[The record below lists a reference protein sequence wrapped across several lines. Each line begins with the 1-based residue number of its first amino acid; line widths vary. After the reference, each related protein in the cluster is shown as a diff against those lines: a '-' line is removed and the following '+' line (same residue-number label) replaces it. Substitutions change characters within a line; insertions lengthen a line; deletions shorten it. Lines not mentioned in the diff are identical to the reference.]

1 MKKILR
7 QSRIQYLV
15 NNRNGYLTL
24 AALSIISNILIIFY
38 LFYSKGYE
46 RTIVTP
52 PTIAKSFWVSAN
64 EVSSD
69 YLSEMA
75 LFFVYLRFSM
85 TPENATLQRNVIL
98 QYVEPRQYQTIKSAL
113 ISETEHM
120 NKEHITTSFYLV
132 DSPKADAKKMMARV
146 IGDLHSVVGE
156 TQLAPQ
162 RVIYQVNFSYNAG
175 RLLVKSFEEV
185 KENV

>member
-1 MKKILR
+1 MKNILR

-24 AALSIISNILIIFY
+24 AALSIVTNILIIFY

-46 RTIVTP
+46 RTVVIP
-52 PTIAKSFWVSAN
+52 PSISKSFWVSAN
-64 EVSSD
+64 QVSPE

-75 LFFVYLRFSM
+75 IFFVNLRFSM
-85 TPENATLQRNVIL
+85 TPANATMQRDIIL
-98 QYVEPRQYQTIKSAL
+98 HYVEPNSYESIKATL
-113 ISETEHM
+113 VFEAEHM
-120 NKEHITTSFYLV
+120 NKEHITTSFYPV
-132 DSPKADAKKMMARV
+132 DVKVNSTKLIARV
-146 IGDLHSVVGE
+146 VGDLHSTVGE
-156 TQLAPQ
+156 SPISPQ
-162 RVIYQVNFSYNAG
+162 RVVYQINFGYHAG